1 MGRERGAGLEGRGAA
16 GWAGL
21 SGVGEAGGVSRLPE
35 VPTGGRRT
43 GSSLG
48 SFGWLRLA
56 WGLPSSDLEPPGKAG
71 RRKPAVS
78 GQGAHLTPPPIPQ
91 RPPDKVAKR
100 LATPL
105 YFGRVQPP
113 FTCFGFPSQSPASS
127 LSQSTDVSANKNR
140 STPRRALRGRR
151 HSHALSETTAP
162 LPSALW
168 EDVWKKM
175 SRRSFFSRPFRLKLR
190 GFNTG
195 SKRSYK

>member
-100 LATPL
+100 LATRL
-105 YFGRVQPP
+105 YFGREFSPHLHVLV
-113 FTCFGFPSQSPASS
+113 FLPSRQ
-127 LSQSTDVSANKNR
+127 
-140 STPRRALRGRR
+140 RRAFRRAQMSQQTKIDPLQGGLCGAADILMLSAKPRLPCQAPSGRMFGKKCQGV
-151 HSHALSETTAP
+151 HFSLDLS
-162 LPSALW
+162 
-168 EDVWKKM
+168 
-175 SRRSFFSRPFRLKLR
+175 
-190 GFNTG
+190 G
-195 SKRSYK
+195 

>member
-1 MGRERGAGLEGRGAA
+1 M
-16 GWAGL
+16 
-21 SGVGEAGGVSRLPE
+21 PK
-35 VPTGGRRT
+35 VPTCGRRT

-56 WGLPSSDLEPPGKAG
+56 WGLPSSDPEPPGKAG
-71 RRKPAVS
+71 RRRPAIS
-78 GQGAHLTPPPIPQ
+78 GQGTHLTPPPIPQ

-105 YFGRVQPP
+105 YFGRAFSPHLHVL
-113 FTCFGFPSQSPASS
+113 FFLPSPQ
-127 LSQSTDVSANKNR
+127 
-140 STPRRALRGRR
+140 RRASRR
-151 HSHALSETTAP
+151 AQMSQQTKIDPLQGGLCGAADILMLSAKPRAP

-190 GFNTG
+190 GLNTG
-195 SKRSYK
+195 NKRSYK